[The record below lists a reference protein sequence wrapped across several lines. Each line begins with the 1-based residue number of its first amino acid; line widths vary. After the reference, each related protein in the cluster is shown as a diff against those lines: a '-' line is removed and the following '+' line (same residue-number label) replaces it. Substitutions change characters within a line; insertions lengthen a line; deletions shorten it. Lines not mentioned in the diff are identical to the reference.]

1 MSIVVTRLFDTYEQ
15 AAQAV
20 AELESSGIPHSDIS
34 IVANNAEG
42 RIGDATVGN
51 VGSMDA
57 DTAVTSRAADGTVT
71 SRAADLDRDHDAGT
85 GAGTGATI
93 GTVLGGGAGLLAG
106 LGMLAIPGVG
116 PVVAAGWLIATAVGA
131 GVGAASGGLLGSLV
145 GAGVDEADAHVY
157 AEGVRRGGTLVTARV
172 AEGQRANV
180 EAILSRYSGVDANT
194 RGSEYRAGGWERF
207 DENAP
212 AYAAGASPLLGTEA
226 TAAGGLMPA
235 AGTTALGTGGLGV
248 GTSRTDRDL

>member
-1 MSIVVTRLFDTYEQ
+1 MSVVITRLFDTYEQ

-42 RIGDATVGN
+42 RIGGPVG
-51 VGSMDA
+51 
-57 DTAVTSRAADGTVT
+57 TTTVT
-71 SRAADLDRDHDAGT
+71 SSAAQTEGEAGT

-116 PVVAAGWLIATAVGA
+116 PVIAAGWLVATAVGA
-131 GVGAASGGLLGSLV
+131 GVGASAGGLLGSLV
-145 GAGVDEADAHVY
+145 GAGVDEKDAHVY

-172 AEGQRANV
+172 DESQRTAV
-180 EAILSRYSGVDANT
+180 EQVFARFSGVDAST

-207 DENAP
+207 DETAP
-212 AYAAGASPLLGTEA
+212 AYTAGGSPMLGAAPTTTTVAGATPDLG
-226 TAAGGLMPA
+226 PR
-235 AGTTALGTGGLGV
+235 TTTT
-248 GTSRTDRDL
+248 TSGI

>member
-1 MSIVVTRLFDTYEQ
+1 MSIVVTRLFDTYQQ
-15 AAQAV
+15 AADAV
-20 AELESSGIPHSDIS
+20 GELERVGIPHSDIS

-42 RIGDATVGN
+42 RIGDRT
-51 VGSMDA
+51 A
-57 DTAVTSRAADGTVT
+57 DSTVT
-71 SRAADLDRDHDAGT
+71 SQAADVDHDAGT

-131 GVGAASGGLLGSLV
+131 GAGAAAGGLLGSLV

-172 AEGQRANV
+172 DESRRAEV

-207 DENAP
+207 DETAP
-212 AYAAGASPLLGTEA
+212 AYTAGASPMLGAET
-226 TAAGGLMPA
+226 TGVGGLSP
-235 AGTTALGTGGLGV
+235 TAGV
-248 GTSRTDRDL
+248 GTTLGTRPTTTGRI